1 MAILKLKKSKFHCNK
16 DPILLNDMNIDN
28 ILISNRIS
36 SSENNYK
43 YFTRYPDQ
51 HKTKPFTI
59 TLPKTSPYVE
69 SYYSGATN

>member
-1 MAILKLKKSKFHCNK
+1 
-16 DPILLNDMNIDN
+16 MNIDK

-43 YFTRYPDQ
+43 YFTRYPDKY
-51 HKTKPFTI
+51 KTKPFTI
-59 TLPKTSPYVE
+59 TLPRTSPYVE

>member
-1 MAILKLKKSKFHCNK
+1 MAILKLKKSKFHCYK
-16 DPILLNDMNIDN
+16 DPILLNDMNIDK

-43 YFTRYPDQ
+43 YFTRYPDKY
-51 HKTKPFTI
+51 KTKPFTI
-59 TLPKTSPYVE
+59 TLPRTSPYVE